1 MNRLNS
7 MIGIAAMV
15 AGVAF
20 AQKDDG
26 KDKVF
31 FFAGGDKTKV
41 AAESFAITTAR
52 FGMMGPAVKGAP
64 YAADG
69 VTETTQTLGDGT
81 HINRQETYSIY
92 RDGEGRVRRETGD
105 EVWISDPV
113 ANVSYLLHTKEQ
125 TAHKMSLL
133 SHTVT
138 FDKMAQD
145 GGQTA
150 KLKVEARAAG
160 PVIVEDGAIA
170 GGMEGGAI
178 LGPAVRDFAISSKTD
193 AKSESLGKQSMEG
206 VEVDGTR
213 TTTVIPQGQIGN
225 DRPIQTVHER
235 WESSELHVTLL
246 SKHTDP
252 MMGDRTE
259 RLTNVRRGEPD
270 PALFQVPA
278 GFKIIKIDADQ

>member
-1 MNRLNS
+1 MNRINS

-26 KDKVF
+26 KDKVI
-31 FFAGGDKTKV
+31 FFAGGDQTKV
-41 AAESFAITTAR
+41 ADSFAITTAR

-81 HINRQETYSIY
+81 HISRQETYSIY

-105 EVWISDPV
+105 EVWISDPG

-125 TAHKMSLL
+125 TAHKMSL

-138 FDKMAQD
+138 FDKLSQD
-145 GGQTA
+145 GGRTA

-160 PVIVEDGAIA
+160 PFIVNDGPIA

-178 LGPAVRDFAISSKTD
+178 ASAPVRDFVISSRAD
-193 AKSESLGKQSMEG
+193 VKSESLGKQAMEG

-252 MMGDRTE
+252 MRGDRTE

-278 GFKIIKIDADQ
+278 GFKILKIEADQ

>member
-1 MNRLNS
+1 MHRLNG
-7 MIGIAAMV
+7 MIGMAAMI
-15 AGVAF
+15 AGMAS
-20 AQKDDG
+20 AQSDAG

-31 FFAGGDKTKV
+31 FFGGGDRGKIV
-41 AAESFAITTAR
+41 ADGFAVTTAR
-52 FGMMGPAVKGAP
+52 FGMMSPTVKGAP

-81 HINRQETYSIY
+81 HISRQETYSIY

-113 ANVSYLLHTKEQ
+113 ANVSYVLHTKEQ
-125 TAHKMSLL
+125 TARKMNLTHS
-133 SHTVT
+133 VT
-138 FDKMAQD
+138 FGNMSPD
-145 GGQTA
+145 GSHAA
-150 KLKVEARAAG
+150 KLKAEARASLSLVVDDGVAAG
-160 PVIVEDGAIA
+160 GTGGAAIA
-170 GGMEGGAI
+170 GTPVRAI
-178 LGPAVRDFAISSKTD
+178 ALSRDE
-193 AKSESLGKQSMEG
+193 AKSESLGKQEMEG

-213 TTTVIPQGQIGN
+213 STTVIPQGQIGN

-235 WESSELHVTLL
+235 WESSELHVTIL

-278 GFKIIKIDADQ
+278 GFKIESDQ

>member
-1 MNRLNS
+1 
-7 MIGIAAMV
+7 
-15 AGVAF
+15 
-20 AQKDDG
+20 
-26 KDKVF
+26 
-31 FFAGGDKTKV
+31 
-41 AAESFAITTAR
+41 
-52 FGMMGPAVKGAP
+52 
-64 YAADG
+64 
-69 VTETTQTLGDGT
+69 
-81 HINRQETYSIY
+81 
-92 RDGEGRVRRETGD
+92 
-105 EVWISDPV
+105 
-113 ANVSYLLHTKEQ
+113 
-125 TAHKMSLL
+125 MSLL

-138 FDKMAQD
+138 FDKMTQD

-150 KLKVEARAAG
+150 KLKVEARAVG

-178 LGPAVRDFAISSKTD
+178 AGAPVRAFAISSKAD
-193 AKSESLGKQSMEG
+193 AKNESLGKQAMEG